1 MVTTMFEN
9 RHLLNPRLKRLWGR
23 KYGETPCCIKEIS
36 DLQQVKELLE
46 AILPTVEKFAIETRY
61 GNPVC
66 DDPRDFSPDPEC
78 CTPEEIARWKEA
90 CERAERGEK
99 VEVPQHQWFSDKDG
113 MICCHV
119 NSNPW
124 GIGIYIYRDE
134 ALTKLKEKLK
144 EAVEIIERYNKE
156 VWGNDE

>member
-1 MVTTMFEN
+1 MAFE
-9 RHLLNPRLKRLWGR
+9 RELNPRIEQRLNLEP
-23 KYGETPCCIKEIS
+23 KDTPCCGKQIR
-36 DLQQVKELLE
+36 DLEQVTALLK
-46 AILPTVEKFAIETRY
+46 AVLPTVEKFAIETGY

-124 GIGIYIYRDE
+124 GIGIYIYRDPELSE
-134 ALTKLKEKLK
+134 ALTKLK

-156 VWGNDE
+156 VWGYDE